1 MNGQE
6 NKAKGMVMNMQDDR
20 IVEMYWQR
28 DEAAIRETEKKYG
41 RYLLKIA
48 CNILYSVEDSQ
59 ESVND
64 TYLKAWISMPPH
76 RPSLLSTY
84 LGKITRELS
93 IDRFRSRHREKR
105 RASEYAVSL
114 SELEECVTDGD
125 TTGQRVELHLLAEA
139 INVYLRTLSPE
150 SRHTFVMRYYYL
162 DSIKEIAGYMG
173 MSQSKVKSMLHRT
186 RTGLR
191 TYLKQEGFDI

>member
-20 IVEMYWQR
+20 IVELYWQR
-28 DEAAIRETEKKYG
+28 DEAAIRETEQKYG

-64 TYLKAWISMPPH
+64 TYLKAWTSMPPH